1 MGCKTCVPTAK
12 ACRALLTIFL
22 VALGGQPEVQAEE
35 ESGTRPVAFWSF
47 DDDTPAAV
55 HDKAS
60 LVSDEL
66 NGTGTYA
73 PGVIG
78 RCLILDGLTT
88 YVDRRASRV
97 PGITGAFTVEAWIAL
112 GAYPLKWAPIV
123 DLHDPGECGFFFGID
138 AHGRPGLALRADDAW
153 QALTAHGSISLRQWH
168 HLVGVFDPAKGMK
181 LYVDGQPVAER
192 KVEGKFEPPV
202 GLDLLIGRHRYKA
215 QPEGPIRPASTAEIF
230 DFLDGAIDELKVYAT
245 ALSSDEIARNFRET
259 KVPQQVPLPPRV
271 LPAGPAGPG
280 PFGAFYTRLKFYPQ
294 WDANWRVSD
303 LADVVVRFDSLPIR
317 FVFWRGTSYVPH
329 WVTENGIWYNNE
341 FNETWTGVHGC
352 GEPMSDKQCRYSHV
366 RVIESTDA
374 RAVVHWRY
382 ALTDVFYTIARTD
395 PATGLGDWT
404 DEIHTIYPDGTA
416 VRAINLH
423 SSAPAEPHEWHEGI
437 IVMGPGFSPEKA
449 LEPGGLT
456 MANAAGESVTYSWKD
471 GVPPGHPNKPEN
483 ASIQLINTRSRF
495 RPFAIVRPQDDP
507 SFDIYA
513 GEIRRDVS
521 MYPWWNHWPAATFPS
536 DGRYAMAADRTSHS
550 SLTHMSWSAYK
561 TGPQLMTKIMLT
573 GMTDGPVERLVTLQ
587 RAWANPAPV
596 KVQENNVWAARYD
609 PAQKAYVL
617 AKKAGQAGTATIEI
631 DASAKS
637 PLVNPAL
644 ILKHWGDDSASV
656 TLDGT
661 ALPPGPDCRIGR
673 NRTLE
678 GTDLVV
684 WLRQESSRP
693 VTVRVV
699 PGAQDH

>member
-1 MGCKTCVPTAK
+1 MGCRTCFPAAK
-12 ACRALLTIFL
+12 ACRTLLTIFL
-22 VALGGQPEVQAEE
+22 VALGSQPDVQAQE

-60 LVSDEL
+60 LVPDEL
-66 NGTGTYA
+66 IGTGTYA
-73 PGVIG
+73 PGVSG

-88 YVDRRASRV
+88 YVERRASRM
-97 PGITGAFTVEAWIAL
+97 PRNTGAFTVEAWIAL
-112 GAYPLKWAPIV
+112 GAYPLKSAPIV
-123 DLHDPGECGFFFGID
+123 DLHDPGECGLFFGID
-138 AHGRPGLALRADDAW
+138 AHGRPGLAVRAGDEW
-153 QALTAHGSISLRQWH
+153 QPLTAQGSIPLRQWH
-168 HLVGVFDPAKGMK
+168 HLAGVFDPAAGMK
-181 LYVDGQPVAER
+181 LFVDGRLVAEQ
-192 KVEGKFEPPV
+192 KVNGQFKPPDD
-202 GLDLLIGRHRYKA
+202 LDLLIGRHRYKA
-215 QPEGPIRPASTAEIF
+215 KPEGPIRPDSTAEVF
-230 DFLDGAIDELKVYAT
+230 DFLDGAIDELKIHAT
-245 ALSSDEIARNFRET
+245 ALAADQILREVRQV
-259 KVPQQVPLPPRV
+259 KVPREVPLPPRV
-271 LPAGPAGPG
+271 LPAGPAGLG
-280 PFGAFYTRLKFYPQ
+280 PFGAFYTRLNFYPQ
-294 WDANWRVSD
+294 WDANWRVGN

-366 RVIESTDA
+366 RVIESTEA

-416 VRAINLH
+416 VREINLH

-437 IVMGPGFSPEKA
+437 IVMGQGLSPEKA

-456 MANAAGESVTYSWKD
+456 MANAAGESVTFSWKD
-471 GVPPGHPNKPEN
+471 GVPPGHPRRPEK

-495 RPFAIVRPQDDP
+495 KPFAIVRPQDRP
-507 SFDIYA
+507 EFDIYA

-536 DGRYAMAADRTSHS
+536 DGRYAMAADRTSHT
-550 SLTHMSWSAYK
+550 SLTHLKWAAYK
-561 TGPQLMTKIMLT
+561 TAPQLMTKIMLT
-573 GMTDGPVERLVTLQ
+573 GMTDAPIDRLVTLQ

-596 KVQENNVWAARYD
+596 QVQEDNAWAAAYD
-609 PAQKAYVL
+609 PAQKAYVME
-617 AKKAGQAGTATIEI
+617 KKADQVGAATI
-631 DASAKS
+631 DLAASAKS
-637 PLVNPAL
+637 PMVNPAFVF
-644 ILKHWGDDSASV
+644 KNWGDGAATV
-656 TLDGT
+656 TLDGA
-661 ALPPGPDCRIGR
+661 ALSLGPDCRLGR

-684 WLRQESSRP
+684 WLRRESTRP
-693 VTVRVV
+693 VVVRVA
-699 PGAQDH
+699 PGTDGH